1 MRSKPTGS
9 INASEQVT
17 WWSPNPSLTYINNNS
32 TNNNNNN
39 NNNNKHQHQ
48 QSLLLVVMRC
58 WIDFN
63 CINVLFAS
71 SFYISCFDKF
81 CYLETFPS
89 FLLLFTLHYTSR
101 RSFMNPNP
109 RPSSY
114 VHYPGN
120 KFTVFCDFVLH
131 HRGKNRRSGLNVS
144 NKQPPMSP
152 YHSSPLN
159 DLSQ

>member
-1 MRSKPTGS
+1 
-9 INASEQVT
+9 
-17 WWSPNPSLTYINNNS
+17 
-32 TNNNNNN
+32 
-39 NNNNKHQHQ
+39 
-48 QSLLLVVMRC
+48 MRC

-131 HRGKNRRSGLNVS
+131 HRGKNRRSGLTVLTFSGTFRDLKKDFVSQRSVRFLSNVDKYNTS
-144 NKQPPMSP
+144 FCIKSLEDWILFNRVIHMMF
-152 YHSSPLN
+152 L
-159 DLSQ
+159 

>member
-1 MRSKPTGS
+1 
-9 INASEQVT
+9 
-17 WWSPNPSLTYINNNS
+17 
-32 TNNNNNN
+32 
-39 NNNNKHQHQ
+39 
-48 QSLLLVVMRC
+48 MRC

-120 KFTVFCDFVLH
+120 KFTVICDFVLH
-131 HRGKNRRSGLNVS
+131 HRGKNRRSGLTFS
-144 NKQPPMSP
+144 ND
-152 YHSSPLN
+152 HSTAVWYFTARLIGVVKEHIRTADRTKTNCDPGVKHSALFIYDENAKFRPIL
-159 DLSQ
+159 LQI